1 VSGLPPLEG
10 RPGAPPP
17 VDRPGPPPHAGE
29 PAAAEAPRP
38 KLRSR
43 DLARAST
50 RSLYIQAFFTPDRM
64 QGIGFLFSLL
74 PVLDRLYAGEERAAA
89 MRRHAGYFN
98 THPVLSGHVLGAV
111 ARLEERRARGEDV
124 PAERIEAIK
133 RGLASPLAALGDP
146 LFWVTLR
153 PLSGLVGVLALG
165 LVPGAGPPAP
175 DIRVLVCPFV
185 VLLTYNA
192 VAVPFRAT
200 GVARG
205 YARAEQPLE
214 LVRSL
219 RLAEWRRFL
228 ERSGAFVWGAVAA
241 LVIAML
247 AESLSHTRPGGAAH
261 VLPLLAGA
269 VAALGVLGRW
279 PGRLV
284 EAALAAVAL
293 AALLSLP
300 F

>member
-1 VSGLPPLEG
+1 VTGLPPAG
-10 RPGAPPP
+10 GQSAAPPP
-17 VDRPGPPPHAGE
+17 R
-29 PAAAEAPRP
+29 
-38 KLRSR
+38 LRSR
-43 DLARAST
+43 DLVRLSA
-50 RSLYIQAFFTPDRM
+50 RSLYLQAFFTPDRM

-74 PVLDRLYAGEERAAA
+74 PVLDRLYPREERAAA

-98 THPVLSGHVLGAV
+98 THPVLAGHVLGAV
-111 ARLEERRARGEDV
+111 AGLEERHARGEDV
-124 PAERIEAIK
+124 SGERIEAVK
-133 RGLASPLAALGDP
+133 RALASPLAALGDP

-153 PLSGLVGVLALG
+153 PLSGLLGVLALG
-165 LVPGAGPPAP
+165 LVPGAGPPGP
-175 DIRVLVCPFV
+175 DIRVLLCPLV

-192 VAVPFRAT
+192 VALPFRVT

-205 YARAEQPLE
+205 YARADQPLE

-219 RLAEWRRFL
+219 RLSDWRRAL
-228 ERSGAFVWGAVAA
+228 ERAGAFVWGAVTA

-247 AESLSHTRPGGAAH
+247 SESLSHTRPGGAAH

-269 VAALGVLGRW
+269 VTALGVLGRW

-300 F
+300 L